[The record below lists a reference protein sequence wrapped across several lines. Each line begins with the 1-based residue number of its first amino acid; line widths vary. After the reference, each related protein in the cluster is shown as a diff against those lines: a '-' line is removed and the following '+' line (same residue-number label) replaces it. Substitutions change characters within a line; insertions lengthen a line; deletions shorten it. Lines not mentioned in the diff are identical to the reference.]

1 MGELSSETCR
11 DSGSRVDYPVEEMTT
26 PSKVTAEMA
35 ETQAATTASRGQT
48 ASAASQTQLSALRT
62 LWRILTYFDR
72 KKMSRALALRN
83 TAGVILPLVAGYLLG
98 MPRAG
103 LAMASGALNVSYSDG
118 HDPYAQRAKRM
129 LASTLWCGVAV
140 LLGGLSGHHNVLAV
154 AIVTLWAFAAGMLVS
169 LGTTPADVG
178 VISTV
183 TLVVYAAQPL
193 TPEQAAISASL
204 ALVGGILQTG
214 LSIALW
220 PVRKYEPERRALG
233 ALFEALAEAA
243 GKPLQALSAPPASF
257 ESTRAQ
263 EALAGLG
270 RDETVE
276 GVRHRAILNQAERI
290 RVSVTMLA
298 RLRAR
303 MEHEKRPH
311 DAIAIIDKYLT
322 NTASI
327 LRDIGNALVTGKPIE
342 PENDRLVLAVAL
354 AYQIREDNLGERG
367 SFLAAVARDAR
378 YQMDA
383 LSGQLRAALDLSSRT
398 TPEGEA
404 AFAKEEAQQPLWLR
418 FGSRLATLRGNLN
431 LHSVAF
437 RHAVRLAACVA
448 LGDMLGRNFDWRR
461 SYWIPMTIV
470 VVLKPE
476 FATTFSRGILRIAG
490 TIAGVIVATAL
501 FHFLPIHT
509 VMEIVLIGAFMFLM
523 RWVGPAN
530 YGVFALTVSALVV
543 LLLAVNGVSPKEV
556 IAARGVN
563 TAVGGALALLAYAV
577 WPSWERKRVSE
588 LFAQI
593 LDAYRASFH
602 SIMESYLNPD
612 KKSAK
617 ERAHARQNAR
627 TARSNLEA
635 SLDRV
640 GVEPGTTSE
649 RMSRWNAMLA
659 NSHRFAHAMIA
670 LEAGISRAQTAAPR
684 PEFQV
689 FARDVEK
696 TLTLLAETLR
706 GRHVPAREFPDLRE
720 DYMRLAQS
728 GEAQNERYTLANV
741 EADRMTN
748 SLNTLREKIMEEAR
762 AGSAL

>member
-1 MGELSSETCR
+1 MTMPSNAAAELKAQGSS
-11 DSGSRVDYPVEEMTT
+11 
-26 PSKVTAEMA
+26 
-35 ETQAATTASRGQT
+35 QATASASPGQT
-48 ASAASQTQLSALRT
+48 ASAANQTQLSAVRK
-62 LWRILTYFDR
+62 LWRVLTYFDR
-72 KKMSRALALRN
+72 KKMSPALALRN
-83 TAGVILPLVAGYLLG
+83 TAGVVFPLVAGYLLG

-103 LAMASGALNVSYSDG
+103 LVTASGALNVSYSDG

-129 LASTLWCGVAV
+129 LASTLWCGAAV
-140 LLGGLSGHHNVLAV
+140 LLGGITGHRDLLAV
-154 AIVTLWAFAAGMLVS
+154 AIVTVWAFAAGMLVS

-183 TLVVYAAQPL
+183 TLVVYATQPL
-193 TPEQAAISASL
+193 TPEQAAISAAL
-204 ALVGGILQTG
+204 ALAGGILQTG

-243 GKPLQALSAPPASF
+243 SRPLQALAAPPASI

-290 RVSVTMLA
+290 RLSVTMLA

-303 MEHEKRPH
+303 MEREKRPH
-311 DAIAIIDKYLT
+311 DAIDIINKYLA
-322 NTASI
+322 NAGLL
-327 LRDIGNALVTGKPIE
+327 LRDIGSALVIGKPIA
-342 PENDRLVLAVAL
+342 PGNDRLVLSVAL
-354 AYQIREDNLGERG
+354 AYQLREDNLGERG

-378 YQMDA
+378 FQMDA
-383 LSGQLRAALDLSSRT
+383 LNGQLRAAIDLASKA

-404 AFAKEEAQQPLWLR
+404 AFAKEEARQPLWLR
-418 FGSRLATLRGNLN
+418 FSGRLATLRGNLN

-437 RHAVRLAACVA
+437 RHAARLAGCVA
-448 LGDMLGRNFDWRR
+448 LGDMLGRSFDWRR

-476 FATTFSRGILRIAG
+476 FATTFTRGILRIAG
-490 TIAGVIVATAL
+490 TIAGLMVATAL

-509 VMEIVLIGAFMFLM
+509 VMEIALIGAFMFLM
-523 RWVGPAN
+523 RWIGPAN
-530 YGVFALTVSALVV
+530 YGVFAVTVSALVV

-563 TAVGGALALLAYAV
+563 TVAGGALALLAYAV

-588 LFAQI
+588 LFAQM
-593 LDAYRASFH
+593 LDAYSASFH
-602 SIMESYLNPD
+602 SILESYLNPG

-617 ERAHARQNAR
+617 ERARARQNAR

-640 GVEPGTTSE
+640 GVEPGTTPE
-649 RMSRWNAMLA
+649 QMSRWNAMLA
-659 NSHRFAHAMIA
+659 NSHRFAHAMMA
-670 LEAGISRAQTAAPR
+670 LEAGVARAQRVPPR

-689 FARDVEK
+689 FARDVQK
-696 TLTLLAETLR
+696 TLSLLAEVLR
-706 GRHVPAREFPDLRE
+706 GRHVPVREFPDLRE
-720 DYMRLAQS
+720 DYTQLVQS
-728 GEAQNERYTLANV
+728 GATQNEQYTLFNV

-748 SLNTLREKIMEEAR
+748 SLNSLREKVTEQVR
-762 AGSAL
+762 AGSTQ

>member
-1 MGELSSETCR
+1 LK
-11 DSGSRVDYPVEEMTT
+11 EMTT
-26 PSKVTAEMA
+26 QPKDPVELKTSAESQGTASS
-35 ETQAATTASRGQT
+35 TPGQAA
-48 ASAASQTQLSALRT
+48 SAGNQAQMSGFPK
-62 LWRILTYFDR
+62 LWRILTYFDT
-72 KKMSRALALRN
+72 KKMSPALALRN
-83 TAGVILPLVAGYLLG
+83 TAGVVIPLAAGYLLG

-103 LAMASGALNVSYSDG
+103 LATASGALNVSYSDG

-129 LASTLWCGVAV
+129 LVSTLWCSLAV
-140 LLGGLSGHHNVLAV
+140 LLGGITGHHNVIAV
-154 AIVTLWAFAAGMLVS
+154 MIVSLWAFSAGMLVS

-193 TPEQAAISASL
+193 TREQAAISSAL
-204 ALVGGILQTG
+204 AFAGGILQTG

-233 ALFEALAEAA
+233 TLFEALAEAA
-243 GKPLQALSAPPASF
+243 NRPLQALSAPPATI

-276 GVRHRAILNQAERI
+276 GVRYRAILNQAERI
-290 RVSVTMLA
+290 RLSVTMLT

-303 MEHEKRPH
+303 MEREKRPH
-311 DAIAIIDKYLT
+311 DAIEIIDKYLG
-322 NTASI
+322 NAALL
-327 LRDIGNALVTGKPIE
+327 LRDIGNTLLTAKPNGLE
-342 PENDRLVLAVAL
+342 KDRLTLSVAL

-367 SFLAAVARDAR
+367 SFLAAVVRDAR

-383 LSGQLRAALDLSSRT
+383 LSGQLRAAIDLTSRT

-404 AFAKEEAQQPLWLR
+404 AMAKEEARQPLWLR

-448 LGDMLGRNFDWRR
+448 LGDTLGRSFDWRR
-461 SYWIPMTIV
+461 SYWIPMTVV

-490 TIAGVIVATAL
+490 TIAGVLLATAL

-509 VMEIVLIGAFMFLM
+509 VMEIVLIGLFMFLM

-530 YGVFALTVSALVV
+530 YGVFALAVSALVV

-563 TAVGGALALLAYAV
+563 TVLGGALALLAYAV
-577 WPSWERKRVSE
+577 WPSWERRRVSE
-588 LFAQI
+588 LFARL
-593 LDAYRASFH
+593 LDAYCASFR
-602 SIMESYLNPD
+602 SIMESYLNPGR
-612 KKSAK
+612 KSAR
-617 ERAHARQNAR
+617 ERARARQNAR

-649 RMSRWNAMLA
+649 QMSRWNAMLA
-659 NSHRFAHAMIA
+659 NSHRFAHAMMAI
-670 LEAGISRAQTAAPR
+670 EAGVSRAQGARPR
-684 PEFQV
+684 PEFQI

-696 TLTLLAETLR
+696 MLALLAEVLR
-706 GRHVPAREFPDLRE
+706 EGHVAERMFPDLRE
-720 DYMRLAQS
+720 DYMQLV
-728 GEAQNERYTLANV
+728 GTTDAQNERYALVNV
-741 EADRMTN
+741 EADRITN
-748 SLNTLREKIMEEAR
+748 SLNSLRENVIEQAR
-762 AGSAL
+762 AGSAR

>member
-1 MGELSSETCR
+1 MS
-11 DSGSRVDYPVEEMTT
+11 T
-26 PSKVTAEMA
+26 PSNAAAELKTPIESQM
-35 ETQAATTASRGQT
+35 T
-48 ASAASQTQLSALRT
+48 ASASDQAQISGIRK
-62 LWRILTYFDR
+62 LWRILTFFDR

-83 TAGVILPLVAGYLLG
+83 TAGVVLPLAAGYMLG

-140 LLGGLSGHHNVLAV
+140 LLGGLSGHHNLLAV
-154 AIVTLWAFAAGMLVS
+154 AIVTVWAFAAGMLVS

-193 TPEQAAISASL
+193 TPEQAAISAGL
-204 ALVGGILQTG
+204 ALAGGILQIG
-214 LSIALW
+214 LSVALW

-233 ALFEALAEAA
+233 ALFEALANAA
-243 GKPLQALSAPPASF
+243 SRPLRALSAPPATI
-257 ESTRAQ
+257 ESMRAQ
-263 EALAGLG
+263 EMLAGLG
-270 RDETVE
+270 RDETLE

-290 RVSVTMLA
+290 RLSVTMLG

-303 MEHEKRPH
+303 MKREKRPH
-311 DAIAIIDKYLT
+311 DAIEVIDKYLANAAFT
-322 NTASI
+322 
-327 LRDIGNALVTGKPIE
+327 LRDIGHALIAGKPVG
-342 PENDRLVLAVAL
+342 PESDRLVLATAL
-354 AYQIREDNLGERG
+354 AYQIREDNLGESG

-378 YQMDA
+378 FQMDA
-383 LSGQLRAALDLSSRT
+383 LSGQLRAAIDLASRT

-404 AFAKEEAQQPLWLR
+404 AFAKEEARQPLSLR

-431 LHSVAF
+431 LRSVAF
-437 RHAVRLAACVA
+437 RHAMRLAACVA
-448 LGDMLGRNFDWRR
+448 LGDMVGRSFDWRR

-490 TIAGVIVATAL
+490 TIAGVLVATAL
-501 FHFLPIHT
+501 FHFLPITT
-509 VMEIVLIGAFMFLM
+509 VAEIVLIGLFMFLM

-543 LLLAVNGVSPKEV
+543 LLLAVNGVSPKQV

-563 TAVGGALALLAYAV
+563 TVAGGALALLAYAV

-588 LFAQI
+588 LFAQM
-593 LDAYRASFH
+593 LDAYGASFH
-602 SIMESYLNPD
+602 SIVESHLNPD
-612 KKSAK
+612 KRSSK
-617 ERAHARQNAR
+617 ERIRTRQNAR

-640 GVEPGTTSE
+640 GVEPGTTVGQ
-649 RMSRWNAMLA
+649 MNRWNAMLA
-659 NSHRFAHAMIA
+659 SSHRFAHAMMA
-670 LEAGISRAQTAAPR
+670 LEAGVSRTREAPPR
-684 PEFQV
+684 PAFQT
-689 FARDVEK
+689 FAADVEK
-696 TLTLLAETLR
+696 MLSLLAEALR
-706 GRHVPAREFPDLRE
+706 GRHVPSREFPDLRE
-720 DYMRLAQS
+720 DYQRLVQSGDAQS
-728 GEAQNERYTLANV
+728 ERYTLVNV

-748 SLNTLREKIMEEAR
+748 SLNTLRETIMEPVRMDLANKIP
-762 AGSAL
+762 APGG

>member
-1 MGELSSETCR
+1 MS
-11 DSGSRVDYPVEEMTT
+11 PV
-26 PSKVTAEMA
+26 
-35 ETQAATTASRGQT
+35 
-48 ASAASQTQLSALRT
+48 
-62 LWRILTYFDR
+62 
-72 KKMSRALALRN
+72 LALRN
-83 TAGVILPLVAGYLLG
+83 TAGVVLPLVAGYLLG
-98 MPRAG
+98 IPRAG

-140 LLGGLSGHHNVLAV
+140 LLGGLSGHRNVLAV
-154 AIVTLWAFAAGMLVS
+154 AIVTVWAFAAGMLVS

-193 TPEQAAISASL
+193 TPEQAAISAAL
-204 ALVGGILQTG
+204 ALAGGILQTG

-243 GKPLQALSAPPASF
+243 SRPLQTLSAPPASV

-276 GVRHRAILNQAERI
+276 GLRYRAILNQAERI
-290 RVSVTMLA
+290 RLSVTMLA

-303 MEHEKRPH
+303 MEREKRPH
-311 DAIAIIDKYLT
+311 DAVDIIEKYLASAALLLHDIA
-322 NTASI
+322 NT
-327 LRDIGNALVTGKPIE
+327 LVTEKPIAL
-342 PENDRLVLAVAL
+342 ENDRLVLAVAL
-354 AYQIREDNLGERG
+354 AYQIREDNLGEHG

-383 LSGQLRAALDLSSRT
+383 LNGQLRAAIDLASRA

-404 AFAKEEAQQPLWLR
+404 AFAKAEARQPLWLR
-418 FGSRLATLRGNLN
+418 FSSRLATLRGNFN
-431 LHSVAF
+431 LRSVAF

-448 LGDMLGRNFDWRR
+448 LGDMLGRSFDWRR

-490 TIAGVIVATAL
+490 TIAGVMVATAL

-563 TAVGGALALLAYAV
+563 TVAGGALALLAYAV

-588 LFAQI
+588 LFAQM
-593 LDAYRASFH
+593 LDAYSASFH
-602 SIMESYLNPD
+602 SILESYLNPD
-612 KKSAK
+612 KKSTK
-617 ERAHARQNAR
+617 ERVRARQNAR

-640 GVEPGTTSE
+640 GVEPRTTSE
-649 RMSRWNAMLA
+649 QMSRWNAMLA
-659 NSHRFAHAMIA
+659 NSHRFAHAMMA
-670 LEAGISRAQTAAPR
+670 LEAGVSRFQGAPLR
-684 PEFQV
+684 PEFQT
-689 FARDVEK
+689 FAGDVEK
-696 TLTLLAETLR
+696 TLTLLAEALH
-706 GRHVPAREFPDLRE
+706 GRHVPVREFPDLRE
-720 DYMRLAQS
+720 DYMRLVQS
-728 GEAQNERYTLANV
+728 GAAQNERYTLVNM

-748 SLNTLREKIMEEAR
+748 SLNSLREKVTEKTR
-762 AGSAL
+762 AGSAQ

>member
-1 MGELSSETCR
+1 
-11 DSGSRVDYPVEEMTT
+11 MTT
-26 PSKVTAEMA
+26 PSNAAAELKA
-35 ETQAATTASRGQT
+35 PAGSQAPASASLGQT
-48 ASAASQTQLSALRT
+48 ASAPNQKQLSAVRT

-72 KKMSRALALRN
+72 KKMSPALALRN
-83 TAGVILPLVAGYLLG
+83 TAGVVLPLVAGYLLG

-129 LASTLWCGVAV
+129 LGSTLWCGVAV
-140 LLGGLSGHHNVLAV
+140 LLGGITGHRDLLAV
-154 AIVTLWAFAAGMLVS
+154 VIVTVWAFAAGMQVS

-193 TPEQAAISASL
+193 TPEQAGISAAL
-204 ALVGGILQTG
+204 ALAGGILQTG

-220 PVRKYEPERRALG
+220 PVRKYEPERRVLG

-243 GKPLQALSAPPASF
+243 SRPLQVLSAPPATL

-276 GVRHRAILNQAERI
+276 GVRYRAILNQAERI
-290 RVSVTMLA
+290 RLSVNMLA

-303 MEHEKRPH
+303 MKRENRPH
-311 DAIAIIDKYLT
+311 DAIEIIDKYLA
-322 NTASI
+322 NAALI
-327 LRDIGNALVTGKPIE
+327 LRDIGNALVTGKPIG
-342 PENDRLVLAVAL
+342 PENDRLVLAVAM
-354 AYQIREDNLGERG
+354 AYQLREDNLGERG

-383 LSGQLRAALDLSSRT
+383 LSGQLRAAIDLASRA

-404 AFAKEEAQQPLWLR
+404 AFAKEEARQPLRLR

-431 LHSVAF
+431 FHSVAF

-448 LGDMLGRNFDWRR
+448 LGDMLGRSFDWRR

-490 TIAGVIVATAL
+490 TIAGLVVATAL

-509 VMEIVLIGAFMFLM
+509 VMEIVLIGVFMFLM
-523 RWVGPAN
+523 RWVGPTN
-530 YGVFALTVSALVV
+530 YGIFALSVSALVV

-563 TAVGGALALLAYAV
+563 TAAGGALALLAYAV
-577 WPSWERKRVSE
+577 WPSWDHKRVPE
-588 LFAQI
+588 LFAQM
-593 LDAYRASFH
+593 LDAYCVSFH
-602 SIMESYLNPD
+602 SIMESYLNPN
-612 KKSAK
+612 KKTAK
-617 ERAHARQNAR
+617 ERARARQNAR

-649 RMSRWNAMLA
+649 QMSRWNAMLA
-659 NSHRFAHAMIA
+659 NSHRFAHAMMA
-670 LEAGISRAQTAAPR
+670 LEAGVLRAQGTPPR
-684 PEFQV
+684 PGFQT
-689 FARDVEK
+689 FAGAVEK
-696 TLTLLAETLR
+696 TLTLLAQALR
-706 GRHVPAREFPDLRE
+706 GRHVPEREFPDLRE
-720 DYMRLAQS
+720 AYLRLVQT
-728 GEAQNERYTLANV
+728 GDVENERYTLINV

-748 SLNTLREKIMEEAR
+748 SLNSLRENIMKQAR
-762 AGSAL
+762 AGFTR